1 LCKNLEGSNATGA
14 FMRKS
19 FRIMRALVHGAL
31 VCVIGSAFAADQKV
45 SPAPAL
51 EFAFEA
57 HVTID
62 QPKVIGNGPQGLRR
76 IVPITG
82 GTFEGPSIKGTI
94 VPGGADWQF
103 VRADQV
109 LQVEARYT
117 LKTDDG
123 VLIMITNRG
132 LRHGPPEVIDRIAR
146 GEKVDPSLYYFR
158 TVAEFEAPADS
169 KYAWLNKAVFV
180 STAEREATVV
190 NLRFYRVK

>member
-1 LCKNLEGSNATGA
+1 MLIAQIELAS
-14 FMRKS
+14 
-19 FRIMRALVHGAL
+19 
-31 VCVIGSAFAADQKV
+31 AADSKAP
-45 SPAPAL
+45 SAPAL
-51 EFAFEA
+51 EFVFEA
-57 HVTID
+57 HVAID
-62 QPKVIGNGPQGLRR
+62 QPKVVGNGPQGLRR

-82 GTFEGPSIKGTI
+82 GTFTGPKINGQI

-103 VRADQV
+103 VRSDQV

-132 LRHGPPEVIDRIAR
+132 MRHGPPEVIDRIAR

-169 KYAWLNKAVFV
+169 KYSWLNKAIFV
-180 STAEREATVV
+180 STAMREATMVH
-190 NLRFYRVK
+190 LRFYQVK